1 MAAAIAI
8 DVATSVDS
16 VGAAVAAAT
25 GVGLLAAA
33 LTLRAAGLIPAG
45 LVLLGA
51 GYAVA
56 LEARGGAVD
65 GGAVLLAPA
74 FLVTAE
80 LAFWS
85 LEPRAI
91 RAGRDVVLPRIG
103 VLGAAISATVSLAI
117 VTVALNLL
125 CRRRTGV
132 DPSVLVFFRSVLSKP
147 KARKVAVADSND

>member
-25 GVGLLAAA
+25 GVGLLAVA

-103 VLGAAISATVSLAI
+103 VLGAASVAAGLAAAFL
-117 VTVALNLL
+117 VGTAALAVHGTVALVGVGVLAATGAL
-125 CRRRTGV
+125 ALSARLARRG
-132 DPSVLVFFRSVLSKP
+132 
-147 KARKVAVADSND
+147 